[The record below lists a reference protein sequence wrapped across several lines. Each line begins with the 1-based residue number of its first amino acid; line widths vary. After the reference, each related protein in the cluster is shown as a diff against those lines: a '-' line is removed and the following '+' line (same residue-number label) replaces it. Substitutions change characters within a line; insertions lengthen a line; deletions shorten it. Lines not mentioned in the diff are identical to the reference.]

1 MILSFYPNTFYYS
14 SKFLVILVIY
24 DEREPVVSLQSR
36 VTSDERDLASE
47 VITMTVELLTFLVS
61 PQQSF
66 EHLKASPYYP
76 SLGSTTLW

>member
-1 MILSFYPNTFYYS
+1 MTNTYYAMILSFYPNTFYYS

-24 DEREPVVSLQSR
+24 DEREPVVSMQSR

-61 PQQSF
+61 PQQS
-66 EHLKASPYYP
+66 SPQP
-76 SLGSTTLW
+76 LIGSLSQ